1 MEFFAVAVE
10 HFFEAP
16 AEFQKELPDIYNHLC
31 VLLNQN
37 PLNVRGDFE
46 LTSGFIKKA
55 NLMRRKFPL
64 PEKIKI
70 SYEYLSVRW
79 LYPFGFFGGISG
91 LLLSIIFYDETLI
104 SLVEIGWLALA
115 AVVVAGIIQ
124 YRWLVR
130 TKVCAMPYYLLYL
143 LFGCA
148 PIICASLLGLNQ
160 AVTVP
165 GELVEVYDVK
175 GSQFVS
181 GKFIYLLKDD
191 VFADH
196 EKFRSYNR
204 SALSRAMINVVSIE
218 YTFRKGVLGF
228 WVLEQRRLFGPEKEE
243 E

>member
-16 AEFQKELPDIYNHLC
+16 AEFHKELPDIYNHLC

-37 PLNVRGDFE
+37 PLNIRGDFE

-64 PEKIKI
+64 PEKIKL
-70 SYEYLSVRW
+70 SYAHHSFHW
-79 LYPFGFFGGISG
+79 SYPLGFFGGVFG
-91 LLLSIIFYDETLI
+91 LSVSIAYYNDTLI
-104 SLVEIGWLALA
+104 SLAEIGWLVLA
-115 AVVVAGIIQ
+115 TVVIAGIIQ
-124 YRWLVR
+124 YPFLVR
-130 TKVCAMPYYLLYL
+130 TKAWVMPYYLLYIV
-143 LFGCA
+143 FGCG
-148 PIICASLLGLNQ
+148 PILGASLLGLNY
-160 AVTVP
+160 AGTVP
-165 GELVEVYDVK
+165 GELVEVYDIK

-181 GKFIYLLKDD
+181 DKFIYLLKDD
-191 VFADH
+191 VFTDH
-196 EKFRSYNR
+196 EKFRSYKR
-204 SALSRAMINVVSIE
+204 STVGPAMMNAASIE